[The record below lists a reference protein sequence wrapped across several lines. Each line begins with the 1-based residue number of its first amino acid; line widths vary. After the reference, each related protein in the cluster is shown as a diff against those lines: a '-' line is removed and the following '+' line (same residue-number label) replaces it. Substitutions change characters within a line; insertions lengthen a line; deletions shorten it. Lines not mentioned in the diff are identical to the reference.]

1 MPRIRFAERSREI
14 QTNGIT
20 MRVHEDGPEDGVPIV
35 FCHGF
40 PELAFSWRHQV
51 KGLGARGYRT
61 IAPDLR
67 GYGETDRTQD
77 VADYRLA
84 NLCEDMAGL
93 LEVLGIGKAV
103 FVGHD
108 LGGLLVYAMGV
119 GRPDLCHGVV
129 SLNTPYRPR
138 PRKNPIQLF
147 CEGRGGGFYMVT
159 FQKAPAEPGDP
170 RAGIAENVL
179 GRDVRRTFRALM
191 VVPQQC
197 YAHYQALYPEVMEL
211 LPIGIFVG
219 EPLLGE
225 LPVLSEED
233 LTTYGRA
240 QLVPQPRTEL
250 GGLRDLGGAGRGTRA
265 AAHATHRRARA
276 HGDGVAR
283 SGDPPRDGRRHALA
297 GEEADDEIA
306 RLRPLDAAG
315 EARGGQRADRLL
327 DPGGAGAR
335 APGRRG
341 RPGPA
346 LTMRCESC
354 RQEIATP
361 SRFCPECGAPTAGPR
376 VERRQLTI
384 LFFDM
389 VDYTTLAHRLD
400 PEDVQRIMQAFH
412 ACGAAVLRRH
422 GANIARYA
430 GDGSLAYFGYP
441 DAGEDDANR
450 AVQAGL

>member
-1 MPRIRFAERSREI
+1 
-14 QTNGIT
+14 

-84 NLCEDMAGL
+84 NLCQDMAGL

-233 LTTYGRA
+233 LTTY
-240 QLVPQPRTEL
+240 VRTYEATGFT
-250 GGLRDLGGAGRGTRA
+250 GGLNWYRNLVRNWEDSETSEELEGAPELPPTRPIDVPVLMVTASRDPVIRPEMA
-265 AAHATHRRARA
+265 AAM
-276 HGDGVAR
+276 
-283 SGDPPRDGRRHALA
+283 
-297 GEEADDEIA
+297 
-306 RLRPLDAAG
+306 PLLV
-315 EARGGQRADRLL
+315 RK
-327 DPGGAGAR
+327 
-335 APGRRG
+335 
-341 RPGPA
+341 
-346 LTMRCESC
+346 LTMRSLDCGHWTQ
-354 RQEIATP
+354 QEK
-361 SRFCPECGAPTAGPR
+361 PEEVNALIDCWIRGELGLEPR
-376 VERRQLTI
+376 ADADDR
-384 LFFDM
+384 
-389 VDYTTLAHRLD
+389 A
-400 PEDVQRIMQAFH
+400 QR
-412 ACGAAVLRRH
+412 
-422 GANIARYA
+422 
-430 GDGSLAYFGYP
+430 
-441 DAGEDDANR
+441 
-450 AVQAGL
+450 